1 MLKTTV
7 FLDDIDDFPAFD
19 DAYREFFNEAPP
31 ARSAVGVESVPMGTA
46 VEIEAVA
53 TTQ

>member
-7 FLDDIDDFPAFD
+7 FLADIDNFD
-19 DAYREFFNEAPP
+19 EMNAAYAEFFDSEPP
-31 ARSAVGVESVPMGTA
+31 ARSAVQAGALPKGVA

-53 TTQ
+53 SIE